1 MENNVPIHLQEI
13 IFASSD
19 SAIRRQ
25 LSVLEEKKQI
35 KKIAPRIYTSN
46 FNEPA
51 EVIIKRN
58 IFKGTYF

>member
-35 KKIAPRIYTSN
+35 KKLLHAFILRTLMN
-46 FNEPA
+46 L
-51 EVIIKRN
+51 
-58 IFKGTYF
+58 